1 MMCRLQCQ
9 MVMARLLLALA
20 FIGCG
25 LELCDGQAAV
35 QWQDIPEPNHLRHR
49 RHKHKDSKPMVKG
62 VDYFS
67 HHQSH
72 VDLFDWNSFKPAN
85 PTPKEEMVKL
95 WMPFYNFSGHPS
107 THPYT
112 HCLLLSLSTASH
124 TYSLN

>member
-1 MMCRLQCQ
+1 MKYRLQCHT
-9 MVMARLLLALA
+9 VVARLLLALA

-25 LELCDGQAAV
+25 LELCDGQAAIR
-35 QWQDIPEPNHLRHR
+35 WQDIPDTNHLRHR

-72 VDLFDWNSFKPAN
+72 GELFDWNSFKPAN

-95 WMPFYNFSGHPS
+95 RICIHIISIYPTMH
-107 THPYT
+107 H
-112 HCLLLSLSTASH
+112 LLLHFSTTSSLEW
-124 TYSLN
+124 